1 METKDF
7 RETIDYLQEDNNY
20 AIKNWQVFLADLIP
34 CVISSGLSNEEQL
47 KMIEELSNLRT
58 IIGKLKKI

>member
-7 RETIDYLQEDNNY
+7 RETIAYLQEDNNY
-20 AIKNWQVFLADLIP
+20 AIKDWQGFLADLVP
-34 CVISSGLSNEEQL
+34 CIISSGLSNEDQL
-47 KMIEELSNLRT
+47 KMVEELSNLRT